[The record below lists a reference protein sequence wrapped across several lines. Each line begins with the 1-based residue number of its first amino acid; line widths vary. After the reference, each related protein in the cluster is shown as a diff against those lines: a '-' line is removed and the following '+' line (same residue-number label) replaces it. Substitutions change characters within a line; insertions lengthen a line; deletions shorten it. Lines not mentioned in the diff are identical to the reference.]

1 MQRENLFELY
11 AQIIDSTDAAIAIAD
26 ARLPDMP
33 LVFVNPAFETLT
45 GYTLAD
51 VYGKNCRFLQ
61 GDTRDQSNVSALRE
75 AINKGASARVLLR
88 NYRKDGSMFWNDL
101 MISPMHNAAGELTHY
116 FSVCLDASKQVLRA
130 DAIEI
135 MSRKWSALLDAS
147 LSLTFVLDTD
157 GKVVYES
164 GAVASVTGFPTGTLI
179 GKVWT
184 DALSARG
191 RNQLEDVLSEMRAGK
206 RDQATFEAYSRH
218 ADGHRMVFRCIAR
231 NALDHPQINGIVI
244 AAQDITAQ
252 KTAEAQLVH
261 DALHD
266 QLTGLGNRA
275 WFANHYQQHSTTERS
290 ANTTA
295 IVWLLDLDQFKALND
310 SYGHTAGDDFLRGL
324 ARNLQT
330 QLGAPFALARLGGDE
345 FAVMAFTDTP
355 GDVSVDIAR
364 TLLRVS
370 EQPIQ
375 AGEHWVSL
383 SASVGIA
390 MGCEPSEQFD
400 TLLRNADVALYKAK
414 ANSRNNFQ
422 MFEMQ
427 SGNREIDRLALRR
440 DLPHA
445 LTNGELRV
453 FYQPIVD
460 GRSGKPITFEM
471 LLRWQHP
478 RRGLLSA
485 DQFISELDVTG
496 LCEQVTQWVLREGC
510 KTHRDALAAGT
521 YRLALNV
528 WSRSFKNPDFAQH
541 LAHIIGE
548 FGLPPSCIEIEI
560 TEGDFVLTALSVPDT
575 IRRVAEH
582 GMRIVIDDFGK
593 GFSNFNYLIHFPI
606 HAIKIDREFVQKIG
620 VDPRGEKLLRILV
633 SLATDL
639 EMDVVAEG
647 VETEAQREFMLREGC
662 HVHQGYLYG
671 RAEADARVKPLTQI
685 IT

>member
-11 AQIIDSTDAAIAIAD
+11 AQIVNSTDAAIAIAD
-26 ARLPDMP
+26 ARLHDMP
-33 LVFVNPAFETLT
+33 LVFVNPAFEALT

-61 GDTRDQSNVSALRE
+61 GDTRDQSSVLALRE
-75 AINKGASARVLLR
+75 AITKEANARVLLR
-88 NYRKDGSMFWNDL
+88 NYRKDGSLFWNDL

-130 DAIEI
+130 DAIES
-135 MSRKWSALLDAS
+135 MGRKWSALLDAS
-147 LSLTFVLDTD
+147 LSLTFVLNRE
-157 GKVVYES
+157 GKVAYES

-179 GKVWT
+179 GRVWT
-184 DALSARG
+184 DALSARDSG
-191 RNQLEDVLSEMRAGK
+191 HLKSSLNEMLAGK
-206 RDQATFEAYSRH
+206 RDQAAFEAYSRH
-218 ADGHRMVFRCIAR
+218 ADGRRMVFRCLAR
-231 NALDHPQINGIVI
+231 NALDHPQIEGIVI

-252 KTAEAQLVH
+252 KDAEAQLVH
-261 DALHD
+261 DSLHD
-266 QLTGLGNRA
+266 HLTGLGNRA
-275 WFANHYQQHSTTERS
+275 WFAKRYENWRAAAS
-290 ANTTA
+290 AAKATA
-295 IVWLLDLDQFKALND
+295 IVWLIDLDQFKALND

-324 ARNLQT
+324 AHQLQI
-330 QLGAPFALARLGGDE
+330 QLGDHYALARLGGDE
-345 FAVMAFTDTP
+345 FAVMAFVDAAQ
-355 GDVSVDIAR
+355 DVSVDIAR

-375 AGEHWVSL
+375 AGAHWVSL

-390 MGCEPSEQFD
+390 IGDEADTSFD
-400 TLLRNADVALYKAK
+400 MMLRNADVALYKAK
-414 ANSRNNFQ
+414 ANGRNNFQ
-422 MFEMQ
+422 LFETQ

-460 GRSGKPITFEM
+460 GRSGKPITYEM

-478 RRGLLSA
+478 RHGLLTA

-496 LCEQVTQWVLREGC
+496 LCEQVTHWVLREGC
-510 KTHRDALAAGT
+510 KTHREALASGAF
-521 YRLALNV
+521 RLALNV

-541 LAHIIGE
+541 LAQIIGE

-593 GFSNFNYLIHFPI
+593 GFSNFNYLINFPI
-606 HAIKIDREFVQKIG
+606 HAIKIDREFVHKIG
-620 VDPRGEKLLRILV
+620 IDPRGEKLLRILV

-639 EMDVVAEG
+639 EMDIVAEG
-647 VETEAQREFMLREGC
+647 VETEAQREFLLREGC

-671 RAEADARVKPLTQI
+671 RAQAQLMDNDPRVL
-685 IT
+685 